1 MMGQHGHM
9 HGGGG
14 VMMGGMRGSMGCP
27 MMGGML
33 GPLPPASDA
42 KAYGQALALRGE
54 ILKAIGD
61 VMMKHGASL
70 QQQR

>member
-1 MMGQHGHM
+1 
-9 HGGGG
+9 
-14 VMMGGMRGSMGCP
+14 MMGGAMGGMQGGMRCP

-54 ILKAIGD
+54 ILKAIGE